1 VHTACDA
8 ITALKFSA
16 SAASQG
22 THRKIPQRCRDSGQ
36 IQRARCIDF
45 LLRVEQPV
53 DSVDLCTNSL
63 RKKDLGKEELVL
75 MPGGGTRS
83 RCKADK

>member
-1 VHTACDA
+1 M
-8 ITALKFSA
+8 
-16 SAASQG
+16 
-22 THRKIPQRCRDSGQ
+22 
-36 IQRARCIDF
+36 QRARCIDF

-63 RKKDLGKEELVL
+63 HKKDLGKEELVL